1 VRIFCASRAALRLHK
16 KPSQKLRNDRVL
28 NVVRLGQRTHC
39 GFQNT
44 RKMNA
49 PAPSDMS
56 RNSQVDTK
64 RDRNFFKSMARTIK
78 EKRATCPH
86 DPAWPAARQMQV
98 QQRTHEQPG
107 WHLIEDDRACTHVG
121 SRREKLTKLC
131 SDMVQSRCGHFG
143 SKEDVLTLFMIADK
157 ARARENIYDVRNFVH
172 RP

>member
-1 VRIFCASRAALRLHK
+1 MCTYSVDHVRFAPPT
-16 KPSQKLRNDRVL
+16 KPEKTPKRSTEFSTLCRFKART
-28 NVVRLGQRTHC
+28 RTHC
-39 GFQNT
+39 AFQNT
-44 RKMNA
+44 RNMNA

-78 EKRATCPH
+78 EKRAICPH

-98 QQRTHEQPG
+98 QQRTHEQPA

-131 SDMVQSRCGHFG
+131 SDMVQRRCGHFG
-143 SKEDVLTLFMIADK
+143 FKGDVVTLYIIADT
-157 ARARENIYDVRNFVH
+157 ARARGNT
-172 RP
+172 

>member
-1 VRIFCASRAALRLHK
+1 LRL
-16 KPSQKLRNDRVL
+16 PRSQKKAPKRSTECSTLCRFKART
-28 NVVRLGQRTHC
+28 RTHC
-39 GFQNT
+39 AFQNT
-44 RKMNA
+44 RNMNA

-78 EKRATCPH
+78 EKRAICPH

-98 QQRTHEQPG
+98 QQRTHEQPA

-131 SDMVQSRCGHFG
+131 SDMVQRRCGHFG
-143 SKEDVLTLFMIADK
+143 FKGDVVTLYITADT
-157 ARARENIYDVRNFVH
+157 ARARGNT
-172 RP
+172 